1 MGEDE
6 KWRLFV
12 DGVHLQWPKSPGYGL
27 KAATKVKRVVET
39 LNKQVANDGGVTV
52 EMIQARM
59 LGDAIYLALFQREEE
74 LAGRRHPDCL

>member
-12 DGVHLQWPKSPGYGL
+12 DGDHLQWPKSPGYGL
-27 KAATKVKRVVET
+27 KAGTKVKRVVET
-39 LNKQVANDGGVTV
+39 LYKQVANDGGATV

-59 LGDAIYLALFQREEE
+59 LGDAIYLALVQREEE
-74 LAGRRHPDCL
+74 LAGRRHPEC